1 MAENGS
7 RGNKKDGARATRPKK
22 HRPRLVRIVGVL
34 LALET
39 AGFLTLALL
48 QWAKGEVIE
57 KVSLPGVG
65 PSPFIFIFSLLG
77 AMALVSTVG
86 FFRSWP
92 AAWITAVSVQGISLL
107 FTVILYITEK
117 PGYVYWI
124 MGYCIV
130 LVAYL
135 NHSDVKS
142 AFHPGVTGN
151 DEGEGGEQ
159 RIG

>member
-1 MAENGS
+1 M
-7 RGNKKDGARATRPKK
+7 KPKK
-22 HRPRLVRIVGVL
+22 HRTRLVRIVGVL

-39 AGFLTLALL
+39 AGFLTLAFL

-57 KVSLPGVG
+57 KVSIPGIG
-65 PSPFIFIFSLLG
+65 PSPFIVIFMLLG

-86 FFRSWP
+86 FFRLWP

-107 FTVILYITEK
+107 FTVILYLSEK

-142 AFHPGVTGN
+142 AFHPGGTGN
-151 DEGEGGEQ
+151 GGGEGDEQ